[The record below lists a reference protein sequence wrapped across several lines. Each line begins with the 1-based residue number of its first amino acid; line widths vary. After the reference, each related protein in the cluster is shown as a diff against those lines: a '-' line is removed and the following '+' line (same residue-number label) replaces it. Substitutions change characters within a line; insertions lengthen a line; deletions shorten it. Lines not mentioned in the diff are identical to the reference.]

1 MRPSRSR
8 ESGWRHPG
16 NHEQRLRTARTP
28 ARRGRAGRGDWIGPR
43 SIMGRSGHRRAL
55 EPKLEHGCGGTPGR
69 LRIGLIQP
77 PGRACPRS
85 EGQRMNAPRTAC
97 GWLTR
102 MFAAI
107 GLIIVLSTV
116 TPIDRWWAH
125 AYSGPI
131 EQPRGDVL
139 ILLSAAGDSEGG
151 VSYSSF
157 WRARYAVLAW
167 QSGGFQK
174 IVVSGG
180 GGPGIAN
187 FLAAEGVPRQAI
199 VPEWQS
205 QSTHENGIN
214 TARLVA
220 NMPGRKVLLTS
231 DFHMYRATRVFR
243 KLGIQVIPMPIPDVL
258 KSEEHWY
265 ARFPDF
271 ETLVLESVKIAYYK
285 IHGWI

>member
-1 MRPSRSR
+1 MLFRSV
-8 ESGWRHPG
+8 
-16 NHEQRLRTARTP
+16 
-28 ARRGRAGRGDWIGPR
+28 
-43 SIMGRSGHRRAL
+43 
-55 EPKLEHGCGGTPGR
+55 
-69 LRIGLIQP
+69 
-77 PGRACPRS
+77 
-85 EGQRMNAPRTAC
+85 
-97 GWLTR
+97 
-102 MFAAI
+102 
-107 GLIIVLSTV
+107 VLATV

-131 EQPRGDVL
+131 EQPQGEVL

-187 FLAAEGVPRQAI
+187 FLVAEGVPRQAI

-231 DFHMYRATRVFR
+231 DFHMYRAVRVFR
-243 KLGIQVIPMPIPDVL
+243 KLGIQVTPMPIPDVL
-258 KSEEHWY
+258 KSEEHWN

-271 ETLVLESVKIAYYK
+271 ETMVLESVKIAYYK